1 MLTSHESLAL
11 QGVHSRSKWQK
22 DAKGCKRHIPS
33 TSPCITMHGAMH
45 HHASPFFCTFICTA
59 ATPSEPHLLC
69 SRLPSLSF
77 QIELKQREKIV
88 KENCTLRRFLV
99 LYSSEASTIGAVAV
113 APLLLA
119 CASNDGSR
127 CSEQLP
133 NSPKPLRQSLG
144 CRLDPCCHPV
154 KLPLHV
160 LGVEKMFQKSW
171 PVEQ

>member
-1 MLTSHESLAL
+1 MNPWLCKVSIAEAS
-11 QGVHSRSKWQK
+11 GKRMQK
-22 DAKGCKRHIPS
+22 DAKSISQVHHHASPCMV
-33 TSPCITMHGAMH
+33 PCITMH